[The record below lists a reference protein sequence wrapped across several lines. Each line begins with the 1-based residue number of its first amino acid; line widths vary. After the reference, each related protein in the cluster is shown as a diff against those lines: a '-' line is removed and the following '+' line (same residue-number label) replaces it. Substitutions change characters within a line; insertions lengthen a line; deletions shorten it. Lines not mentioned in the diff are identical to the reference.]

1 MRETLIKNF
10 LRISSIPRKSGNE
23 KEISNFFVEVAKK
36 NNLEYFQDKN
46 YNVLIKKKGNIE
58 GTPTILQAHFDM
70 VCVKTNESIHD
81 FNKDG
86 IEVIIDND
94 KVTAK
99 DTSLGAD
106 QGVGL
111 TIMLTLMEDNSIKHP
126 DLEFMF
132 TVEEETTF
140 KGTVEFP
147 YDKLSG
153 KNLINL
159 DNCRDYDVVIGS
171 AGDIVNEYVF
181 NSILTEK
188 NMPSYRITL
197 DGYKSGNSGE
207 NIVDSE
213 ETALTAIA
221 KLLKDKEVYIKSING
236 GTFENDLIPSC
247 VVEIQTNLDVYSIFN
262 NVKIEKI
269 NSTNSFS
276 LEDTNNII
284 NEILALKGGYISET
298 ASSNIGII
306 STNNNEIKIAYII
319 RSINKDELNR
329 ISNNT
334 KLLNYNFKCNEVYT
348 DTEWIPNNNSEL
360 LRKYKDTYYSI
371 YNEYPK
377 DTICQGG
384 IESAFINKRT
394 QGIDIIAIGATMD
407 NIHSVNEVTYIS
419 SWEKIYNILIELLSN
434 I

>member
-23 KEISNFFVEVAKK
+23 KEISDFFVEVAKK

-140 KGTVEFP
+140 NGVVTFP
-147 YDKLSG
+147 YDKLEG
-153 KNLINL
+153 KQLINL
-159 DNCRDYDVVIGS
+159 DNCRDYEVVIGAS
-171 AGDIVNEYVF
+171 GDIA
-181 NSILTEK
+181 NSYTYKSNLTEK
-188 NMPSYRITL
+188 NIPSYKFIL
-197 DGYKSGNSGE
+197 DGFKSGNSGE
-207 NIVDSE
+207 NIADSKNN
-213 ETALTAIA
+213 AVIAMA

-236 GTFENDLIPSC
+236 GTFENDLIPGC
-247 VVEIQTNLDVYSIFN
+247 EVILQTNLNVYEVFKNI
-262 NVKIEKI
+262 KIEKI
-269 NSTNSFS
+269 NNNLSFS
-276 LEDTNNII
+276 LEDTKNII
-284 NEILALKGGYISET
+284 NEILSLNGGFITDT
-298 ASSNIGII
+298 ASSNIGIV
-306 STNNNEIKIAYII
+306 STKDNEIQIVYLI
-319 RSINKDELNR
+319 RSINKEELNE
-329 ISNNT
+329 ISNKT
-334 KLLNYNFKCNEVYT
+334 RELNYNFIYEELYTDPEWVPNYNSKLLKIYKEVYY
-348 DTEWIPNNNSEL
+348 DL
-360 LRKYKDTYYSI
+360 

-377 DTICQGG
+377 EGICQGS
-384 IESAFINKRT
+384 IESASINQKT
-394 QGIDIIAIGATMD
+394 KDIDIISIGANMD
-407 NIHSVNEVTYIS
+407 NIHSINETTYIN
-419 SWEKIYNILIELLSN
+419 SWEKIYNILIKLFSS